1 MQTLTPKPWIHKKH
15 PGVPLC
21 MASPQHRVRPRC
33 RYAGVSVLMHEV
45 QEKKDPRPSEQ
56 LSIGSGLAG
65 WCQICARRMV
75 GGKKG
80 EGNFPRMRRN
90 LVFFFCFFFFVN
102 GGFSFFLACITPCSR
117 PTRLSNG
124 YLGTYIGLIGSV
136 FAMICISLVL
146 LSLSR
151 AMVASCTY
159 NKWYRD
165 LIPYGLKAMSMLS
178 ATLRASTN
186 LNRWINKKN
195 K

>member
-1 MQTLTPKPWIHKKH
+1 
-15 PGVPLC
+15 

-75 GGKKG
+75 GGKKERG
-80 EGNFPRMRRN
+80 ISQGCGAIWS
-90 LVFFFCFFFFVN
+90 FFFCFFLFVN
-102 GGFSFFLACITPCSR
+102 GGFSFLLACITPCSR

-136 FAMICISLVL
+136 FAMIYISLL

-159 NKWYRD
+159 NK
-165 LIPYGLKAMSMLS
+165 
-178 ATLRASTN
+178 
-186 LNRWINKKN
+186 
-195 K
+195 